1 LDVAEASA
9 ARENPN
15 FVPLDSL
22 FIPSWDIREGRPEED
37 IRSVARSLEEE
48 GQIVPVL
55 LGRETD
61 KGIEIVDGV
70 HRFLAAKR
78 LGWHRIDGVQ
88 LASETDSYRAGVI
101 ANMGRVTMSNTDKV
115 NVLNY
120 LFETTDLSVERIGE
134 KIGLSEASVY
144 RYRNV
149 IDGYNEIRSLYM
161 SDGLQ
166 LKAAAKL
173 NKVPDRDVAVSIA
186 EEALTKGWSQQ
197 EIAVQAG
204 NAKARLEM
212 EAEARDA
219 SRQVGSQQAATH
231 AREQMDAQEAQ
242 RGTQPA
248 PPQQPAQA
256 PQQGQPGPVE
266 PEQPVEEEWDGPLC
280 GLCGGP
286 RTEEETMTVVLPEAI
301 QGEVGIEKMEMCM
314 DEGQAVLQLLN
325 NLQEQA
331 PKQG

>member
-1 LDVAEASA
+1 MGQAKA
-9 ARENPN
+9 ARQNPN
-15 FVPLDSL
+15 FVPLDDL
-22 FIPSWDIREGRPEED
+22 YIPEWDIRDGRPEED

-55 LGRETD
+55 LGRETEE
-61 KGIEIVDGV
+61 GIEIVDGV

-78 LGWHRIDGVQ
+78 LGWHQIDAIQ

-101 ANMGRVTMSNTDKV
+101 ANMGRVVMSNSDKI

-120 LFETTDLSVERIGE
+120 LFQTTDLSVEKIGE
-134 KIGLSEASVY
+134 KIGLSQASVY

-149 IDGYNEIRSLYM
+149 IDGYNEIRELYTNE
-161 SDGLQ
+161 GLQ

-186 EEALTKGWSQQ
+186 QEALTKGWSQK

-212 EAEARDA
+212 EAEANDA
-219 SRQVGSQQAATH
+219 SRQVGSQQAAAH
-231 AREQMDAQEAQ
+231 AREQMAAQEAQ
-242 RGTQPA
+242 GGPQPQ
-248 PPQQPAQA
+248 PPQQPAQP

-266 PEQPVEEEWDGPLC
+266 PEDPVPDDYSGPLC
-280 GLCGGP
+280 DVCGGP
-286 RTEEETMTVVLPEAI
+286 RSEEETLTVSFPPAI
-301 QGEVGIEKMEMCM
+301 QDEVGLREMEVCM
-314 DEGQAVLQLLN
+314 AEGKALLQLLN

-331 PKQG
+331 PTQG